1 MVEARPQRA
10 PRMGALS
17 DADLVARAQ
26 AGDREAFDPLYRRY
40 AGAVVRYAAARTPG
54 RGPHFAEDVAADT
67 WAVALQKIDQFRG
80 LAHDGSFRAW
90 LCGIAK
96 YQVFKTAVAAAGREL
111 ATVAGA
117 LERWADDGTAPTAA
131 GSGGDQARGRELRLR
146 VYHAVAELGPLQR
159 EVARLRLAGMGP
171 AEIAEKTGQTP
182 KQVYENWCTARTN
195 LQGSFTRPVPAD
207 ALTRLRALDE
217 LAASPLADA
226 EVERDR
232 AELRARVDQAVAEL
246 PGRMQREAARL
257 RLDGLSLSEIAGKT
271 GWTHQQA
278 KHNGRTAKV
287 ALNRALA
294 DTAPADTPEAEQRT
308 RVADDTPEA
317 PRTAVCDADASP
329 VDTRR
334 LDDDADASTPAEQ
347 PDTRPGAGFDVW
359 QDSGPD
365 TGRSPSGSDGLRALA
380 GSCQGPSYRASDA
393 ADDTNWRHERQLVGA
408 GAGAGDVRD
417 RARVDADD
425 DADGW

>member
-1 MVEARPQRA
+1 MRIWWRG
-10 PRMGALS
+10 RRRGIGRRS
-17 DADLVARAQ
+17 TRCT
-26 AGDREAFDPLYRRY
+26 AG
-40 AGAVVRYAAARTPG
+40 TPG
-54 RGPHFAEDVAADT
+54 PWSVTRRRGP
-67 WAVALQKIDQFRG
+67 RG
-80 LAHDGSFRAW
+80 G
-90 LCGIAK
+90 
-96 YQVFKTAVAAAGREL
+96 GR
-111 ATVAGA
+111 TSP
-117 LERWADDGTAPTAA
+117 RTSPRT
-131 GSGGDQARGRELRLR
+131 RGRSRCR
-146 VYHAVAELGPLQR
+146 R
-159 EVARLRLAGMGP
+159 STSSAGWRM
-171 AEIAEKTGQTP
+171 
-182 KQVYENWCTARTN
+182 TARS
-195 LQGSFTRPVPAD
+195 GRGC
-207 ALTRLRALDE
+207 
-217 LAASPLADA
+217 AASPSTRCSRPPSRRLGVSWPPSPAPWSGGPTT
-226 EVERDR
+226 
-232 AELRARVDQAVAEL
+232 ARRLPQPAVAVTK
-246 PGRMQREAARL
+246 PGGGSFGCASTTRWPSSARCSARWPGSGWPGWVRPRSPRRPDRPRSRSMRTGARPGPTFRAASPARF

-278 KHNGRTAKV
+278 KHNWRTAKV

-425 DADGW
+425 DAD